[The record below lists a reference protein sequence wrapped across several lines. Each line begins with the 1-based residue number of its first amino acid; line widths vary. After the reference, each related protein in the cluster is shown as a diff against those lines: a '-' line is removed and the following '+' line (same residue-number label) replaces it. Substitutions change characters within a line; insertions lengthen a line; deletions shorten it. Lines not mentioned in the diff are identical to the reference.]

1 MKTFA
6 SCTLARPQERLRECT
21 GSDLGT
27 EGQGLRLIDRTF
39 RRTNGP
45 MLRRDAML
53 DSSGMPLQTPSCRQ
67 RGAPMTEQ
75 SAAPHK
81 KTVHVRQAGSS
92 GDRHTSEARTGG
104 KERGSTSNPQSTTNT

>member
-67 RGAPMTEQ
+67 SGDPMTEQ
-75 SAAPHK
+75 SADPQKEDRKSVVEGKRVEVRVDLGGRRRMKNTK
-81 KTVHVRQAGSS
+81 KQQ
-92 GDRHTSEARTGG
+92 
-104 KERGSTSNPQSTTNT
+104 K

>member
-1 MKTFA
+1 MLSVVFLLLYYSLFFFFLMIRRPPRSTRTD
-6 SCTLARPQERLRECT
+6 TLIPHPTLFR
-21 GSDLGT
+21 ST

-67 RGAPMTEQ
+67 SGDPMTEQ
-75 SAAPHK
+75 SADPQK
-81 KTVHVRQAGSS
+81 ETVHVRQAG
-92 GDRHTSEARTGG
+92 
-104 KERGSTSNPQSTTNT
+104 

>member
-67 RGAPMTEQ
+67 SGDPMTEH
-75 SAAPHK
+75 SADPQTE
-81 KTVHVRQAGSS
+81 TVHVRQAGQS
-92 GDRHTSEARTGG
+92 GDRQTQYCGPAGACSRKTCE
-104 KERGSTSNPQSTTNT
+104 PQA